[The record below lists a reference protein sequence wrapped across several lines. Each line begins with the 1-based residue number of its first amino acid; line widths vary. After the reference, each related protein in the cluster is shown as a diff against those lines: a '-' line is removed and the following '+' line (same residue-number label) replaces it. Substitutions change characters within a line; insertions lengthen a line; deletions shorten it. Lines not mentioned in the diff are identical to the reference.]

1 MSIDFITKAS
11 EEILKR
17 NTIDRDLYS
26 QLDVKRGLRNADG
39 SGVLAGLT
47 KISGVIG
54 SKKIDGKLEP
64 VDGQLMY
71 RGIDIVDIVEGIQNG
86 RRHGFAETVYLVI
99 VGKLPT
105 ASELE
110 EFEAYLYP
118 RMKLP
123 NRLVATN
130 ILQYT
135 SPSVMNALQKVV
147 LTLYT
152 LDENPDDTSLPNVV
166 RQSLEF
172 VARFPTII
180 AYAFLALRNKF
191 HNEALFINP
200 PRTDY
205 DIAENF
211 LYMLRPDGE
220 FTPLESEIL
229 DLALVLHAEHGGGNN
244 STFATHVVSS
254 TQTDTYSAI
263 AAAIGSL
270 KGPLHGAANAN
281 VMSMMRNIKENVK
294 DWADRDEVSAYIEK
308 IVRKEAHNRTGL
320 VYGLGHAVYTKS
332 DPRAI
337 ILNQKAQE
345 LAENKDRLDEYNLYN
360 LVADVTPGVFKKVKN
375 SDKVI
380 APNVDYFS
388 GLVYD
393 MLGFPQEIYTPLFA
407 MGRIAGWSAHR
418 IDELI
423 NGGRIIRPGYKSVA
437 EPQKYTPLEQRK

>member
-1 MSIDFITKAS
+1 
-11 EEILKR
+11 
-17 NTIDRDLYS
+17 
-26 QLDVKRGLRNADG
+26 
-39 SGVLAGLT
+39 
-47 KISGVIG
+47 
-54 SKKIDGKLEP
+54 
-64 VDGQLMY
+64 
-71 RGIDIVDIVEGIQNG
+71 
-86 RRHGFAETVYLVI
+86 
-99 VGKLPT
+99 
-105 ASELE
+105 
-110 EFEAYLYP
+110 
-118 RMKLP
+118 
-123 NRLVATN
+123 
-130 ILQYT
+130 
-135 SPSVMNALQKVV
+135 MNALQKVV

-152 LDENPDDTSLPNVV
+152 LDEKPDDTSLPNVV
-166 RQSLEF
+166 RQSMEL

-180 AYAFLALRNKF
+180 AYAYLAVRNKF
-191 HNEALFINP
+191 HSEALFIKP
-200 PRTDY
+200 SRTDY

-211 LYMLRPDGE
+211 LYMLRPGGE

-244 STFATHVVSS
+244 STFTSHVVSS

-281 VMSMMRNIKENVK
+281 VMDMMRNIKENVK
-294 DWADRDEVSAYIEK
+294 DWADRDEVSAYVEK

-345 LAENKDRLDEYNLYN
+345 LAEDKDRLDEYNLYN

-388 GLVYD
+388 GFVYD

-407 MGRIAGWSAHR
+407 MARITGWSAHR

-437 EPQKYTPLEQRK
+437 EPQKYIPLDQRK